1 MTLEE
6 EIKAM
11 FANVER
17 TRDDLHPYQKDIAI
31 PFLRNNP
38 FSGLFIDMGL
48 GKTISTLTVI
58 ADVLM
63 EFLYDQVL
71 VIGPK
76 RVATDTWPTE
86 IGLWKHTAHLDFSV
100 INVAD
105 DDPRLKAAGAI
116 ARAQARAEG
125 LDPKVVQ
132 QRGQKAE
139 TAEKYKIMTAL
150 AKDGRSVHI
159 ISRDWVEWLVE
170 LWGHRW
176 PYRMV
181 VIDES
186 SGFKDHNAKRF
197 MALAK
202 IRNTP
207 GLIERL
213 HILTATPAAESY
225 IHLFAQIFL
234 LDRGERLGKMI
245 THFRNKYFTFNQYS
259 RKYVLSGGTK
269 ADREETENRILAKI
283 ADICLV
289 MKAKDYLKLDEPTVL
304 QRQIHLGATEMEL
317 YRTLER
323 DFIVTLPNGVEIE
336 AETAAALSQ
345 KLLQLS
351 SGVLYQQV
359 MKDMG
364 DGTFK
369 QQRIV
374 HDIHKK
380 KIEELQQIVE
390 ELDGKPILVG
400 YHFSSSLA
408 RLKEAFPDA
417 VVMDKEGACVKQW
430 NSGKIKMLLMHPQSG
445 GHGLNLQKG
454 GHHIAF
460 FDIPWSLELYLQFV
474 GRLAR
479 QGQQN
484 PVIVWLL
491 CAMETLDVTVCK
503 SLKVKEDGQER
514 LFRKLRKLIKKYQ
527 EAKIAAAPL
536 DYDVSDL

>member
-1 MTLEE
+1 
-6 EIKAM
+6 
-11 FANVER
+11 
-17 TRDDLHPYQKDIAI
+17 
-31 PFLRNNP
+31 
-38 FSGLFIDMGL
+38 
-48 GKTISTLTVI
+48 
-58 ADVLM
+58 
-63 EFLYDQVL
+63 
-71 VIGPK
+71 
-76 RVATDTWPTE
+76 
-86 IGLWKHTAHLDFSV
+86 
-100 INVAD
+100 
-105 DDPRLKAAGAI
+105 
-116 ARAQARAEG
+116 
-125 LDPKVVQ
+125 
-132 QRGQKAE
+132 
-139 TAEKYKIMTAL
+139 
-150 AKDGRSVHI
+150 
-159 ISRDWVEWLVE
+159 
-170 LWGHRW
+170 
-176 PYRMV
+176 
-181 VIDES
+181 
-186 SGFKDHNAKRF
+186 
-197 MALAK
+197 
-202 IRNTP
+202 
-207 GLIERL
+207 
-213 HILTATPAAESY
+213 
-225 IHLFAQIFL
+225 
-234 LDRGERLGKMI
+234 
-245 THFRNKYFTFNQYS
+245 
-259 RKYVLSGGTK
+259 
-269 ADREETENRILAKI
+269 
-283 ADICLV
+283 
-289 MKAKDYLKLDEPTVL
+289 
-304 QRQIHLGATEMEL
+304 
-317 YRTLER
+317 
-323 DFIVTLPNGVEIE
+323 
-336 AETAAALSQ
+336 
-345 KLLQLS
+345 
-351 SGVLYQQV
+351 VLYQQV

-503 SLKVKEDGQER
+503 SLRVKEDGQER